1 METQP
6 VSGLN
11 LFFSI
16 KLFARKIV
24 LTQRCLHTTSLRSK
38 SIRLNYLWEK
48 IVPTQHCPDGDGSGD
63 WRGAGELPLQQ
74 GEAFYFSF
82 FFRVKFAGWSWR
94 WSHWFQFFLED
105 KIFRWKW
112 RRAQLS
118 WQAWPVWSKMCP
130 ASRYV
135 RWHVVTQSVKECK
148 ACHHG
153 TQSVIRW
160 QKMPQ
165 SVIQCHKYQQ
175 GIGWGLTKYH
185 KVSPSVISAGSVR
198 GAIWQLRGLPEHT
211 EQQLQGRNH
220 LEHGHHLH

>member
-1 METQP
+1 MYPHNIVQMETEVEIDVGQENFP
-6 VSGLN
+6 SSKVKPFISVFSSGSN
-11 LFFSI
+11 LQ
-16 KLFARKIV
+16 V
-24 LTQRCLHTTSLRSK
+24 
-38 SIRLNYLWEK
+38 E
-48 IVPTQHCPDGDGSGD
+48 V
-63 WRGAGELPLQQ
+63 
-74 GEAFYFSF
+74 
-82 FFRVKFAGWSWR
+82 R

-160 QKMPQ
+160 HKMPQ

-185 KVSPSVISAGSVR
+185 KVSPSVISSGSVR
-198 GAIWQLRGLPEHT
+198 GSIWQLRGLPKHT

-220 LEHGHHLH
+220 LKHGHHHHCCWHHHSSTSSQASWTSSPPLMLTSSSSLINITYPTAHQGQSLWRPY